1 MNCDDIILR
10 HAILHILDS
19 TVGMPVLSDTLLNL
33 NPELNDFLREH
44 MFRILSSD
52 DTKKCRFLEES
63 VVKKRLEGFTEEEL
77 LSVSRDIATQ
87 LYQLMNQNIA
97 IPPGDVFFLT
107 YQLESRL
114 FLAILKMNYK
124 EYYVHYTETL
134 EEGNVNDV
142 VKQRAALPGSG
153 KLSEAAFLD
162 LSDYILLLTE
172 KKYEINGEKQ

>member
-10 HAILHILDS
+10 HAVLHILDS

-97 IPPGDVFFLT
+97 IRSEERRVGK
-107 YQLESRL
+107 ECRL
-114 FLAILKMNYK
+114 
-124 EYYVHYTETL
+124 
-134 EEGNVNDV
+134 
-142 VKQRAALPGSG
+142 
-153 KLSEAAFLD
+153 
-162 LSDYILLLTE
+162 
-172 KKYEINGEKQ
+172 